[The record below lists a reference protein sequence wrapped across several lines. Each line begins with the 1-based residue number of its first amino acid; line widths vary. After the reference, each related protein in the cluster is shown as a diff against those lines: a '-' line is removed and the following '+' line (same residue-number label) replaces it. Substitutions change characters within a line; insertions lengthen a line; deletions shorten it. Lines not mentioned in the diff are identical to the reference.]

1 MSKLKSIE
9 EMIEEKR
16 EAMMGADDSLNINS
30 IYRDIKALAKTMSN
44 EPVWVE
50 VPCKQFY
57 KVGEKDFVVL
67 LYRKILSREPDPRG
81 YIDTLNLVLSK
92 TRTRAQLIQG
102 FAQSEEGIY
111 RNIKLTGLD
120 KEIRKERIKNFI
132 KRIPVVGYLVRW
144 TSNIIFLSRRLAAL
158 SDSYNFLN
166 LHVENMDLQL
176 KDTEQQSRQANYHC
190 DVLEDKFRHAIWWS
204 DHLDEQRAEVT
215 AQLEQKLE
223 TVKQGQQES
232 TKSYAELEEKYKKT
246 VTQYHELQKAYDI
259 TKKQLVVCMDYVQN
273 KTKQEN
279 ELQEVAKINSELCDQ
294 FYLHYNEELMPD
306 SRDEVKGRAVPYI
319 EKIRSWYNGYAGTE
333 DSPKFVDLGC
343 GECEWIELLSENG
356 FAAVGVD
363 SNVHVVNKVRKN
375 FPEFSIEC
383 EDAITYLK
391 QCEDN
396 SVDLISSFHMV
407 EHMDFLTI
415 ITLLKECYRTLK
427 KGGMLII
434 ETPNPQNILIT
445 TYYFNLDPTHNKPIP
460 IELMSYFMEESGFE
474 VKEKLMLNPLNFV
487 PYEYKAEDPIKDIV
501 FRFNLEQAYSIMAV
515 KK

>member
-16 EAMMGADDSLNINS
+16 ESMMGTEDSLNINS

-44 EPVWVE
+44 EPIWVE

-67 LYRKILSREPDPRG
+67 LYRQILSREPDPRG

-102 FAQSEEGIY
+102 FAQSEEGIC
-111 RNIKLTGLD
+111 RNVRLTGLD
-120 KEIRKERIKNFI
+120 TQIRKERVKNFI

-215 AQLEQKLE
+215 AQLEQKFE
-223 TVKQGQQES
+223 VVKQKQQEA
-232 TKSYAELEEKYKKT
+232 KDAYEELAEKYNCT
-246 VTQYHELQKAYDI
+246 ATQYHELQKAYDV
-259 TKKQLVVCMDYVQN
+259 TKKQLDICMEYVQN
-273 KTKQEN
+273 KSKQEADM
-279 ELQEVAKINSELCDQ
+279 QETVKNNSELCDR
-294 FYLHYNEELMPD
+294 FYLHYNEKLMPD
-306 SRDEVKGRAVPYI
+306 SRDEVKGRAIPYI
-319 EKIRSWYNGYAGTE
+319 EKIRNWYNGYA
-333 DSPKFVDLGC
+333 DADYSPKFLDLGC

-356 FAAVGVD
+356 FKAVGVD
-363 SNVHVVNKVRKN
+363 SNVHVVNKVRKS
-375 FPEFSIEC
+375 FPEFHIEC
-383 EDAITYLK
+383 QDALAYLK

-415 ITLLKECYRTLK
+415 ITLLKECCRVLK
-427 KGGMLII
+427 KGGMLIV
-434 ETPNPQNILIT
+434 ETPNPQNVLVA

-460 IELMSYFMEESGFE
+460 IELMSYFVEESGFE
-474 VKEKLMLNPLNFV
+474 VKEKLLLNPLDFV
-487 PYEYKAEDPIKDIV
+487 PYEYKDGDPIKDIV